1 MTSIAPTV
9 QTKIAAGGT
18 PAPQAL
24 QGASSGLFANLAG
37 MNFMDLILARLT
49 ADQESG
55 VKLQTVAVDAKAQ
68 VKTSDKAGGQSS
80 ENPLALLQIALAA
93 QNFDADG
100 NIVLNAPE
108 AMPADIK
115 GQLDMT
121 NTIINQLKNVLPE
134 SAEKEGLF
142 NTIIAKLQKRSDTL
156 EASLTTLESGVIT
169 KDTPVED
176 IPLPLLTALGVNPSQ
191 FTEMTDKIQELE
203 KKLGREITV
212 EDLIA
217 GVGGILPPPPQQA
230 VLALT
235 TNGAV
240 QKSQAPEIIPV
251 DDASIPQN
259 VPDVLDA
266 IDTNTQPTD
275 DLAAQLNA
283 IDVGAGGEEALAKAE
298 KPGAHKMEGL
308 GKPDDTAQESILPKG
323 ESVNEKKAAPTPSN
337 DRTPNMVRADA
348 NAGSPV
354 DPALSFAAGLSAESA
369 DAAIYN
375 QYGFSATPGITYGS
389 AGQASNL
396 IATSA
401 TAGQAHPASQNVA
414 ATLTKFAQNASGDQ
428 TMTLR
433 LDPPELGNVNI
444 RLQFGKDKSL
454 KAHLIVEKPE
464 TLVMLQRDGNTLE
477 RALHGT
483 GFETGDGAISFELAQ
498 DNGAFAQNRDG
509 SDNTS
514 FGNGAGGAAQDASAD
529 VIQSTVMWQVDPS
542 SGHVRYNIFA

>member
-1 MTSIAPTV
+1 MTSIAPH
-9 QTKIAAGGT
+9 QTQVSSGAAAT
-18 PAPQAL
+18 DAKAL
-24 QGASSGLFANLAG
+24 QGSSSGLFANLAG
-37 MNFMDLILARLT
+37 MNFMDLIMARLST
-49 ADQESG
+49 DQAKG
-55 VKLQTVAVDAKAQ
+55 IQLQTAATDAKTQAPLQ
-68 VKTSDKAGGQSS
+68 KS
-80 ENPLALLQIALAA
+80 ENPLALLQVALAA
-93 QNFDADG
+93 RNIDADG

-115 GQLDMT
+115 GQLDIT

-134 SAEKEGLF
+134 NAEKEGIF

-156 EASLTTLESGVIT
+156 EASLTALESGVIT
-169 KDTPVED
+169 KDTAVED

-191 FTEMTDKIQELE
+191 FTEMTGKIEELE
-203 KKLGREITV
+203 KKLGRDITV

-240 QKSQAPEIIPV
+240 QKPA
-251 DDASIPQN
+251 ASRTA
-259 VPDVLDA
+259 PDVLDS
-266 IDTNTQPTD
+266 IDANTQPTD

-283 IDVGAGGEEALAKAE
+283 IDVGAGEAK
-298 KPGAHKMEGL
+298 
-308 GKPDDTAQESILPKG
+308 KPDAQASGEASVQDGVGKDAPSQESG
-323 ESVNEKKAAPTPSN
+323 AAGEKKAAPAN
-337 DRTPNMVRADA
+337 DRPAHMVRADA
-348 NAGSPV
+348 AASN
-354 DPALSFAAGLSAESA
+354 PALSFAAGLSAESA

-375 QYGFSATPGITYGS
+375 QYGISATPGITYGS

-401 TAGQAHPASQNVA
+401 TAGQAHPASQHVA
-414 ATLTKFAQNASGDQ
+414 ATLSKFAQNAAGDQ

-464 TLVMLQRDGNTLE
+464 TLAMLQRDGNTLE

-509 SDNTS
+509 GDNTS
-514 FGNGAGGAAQDASAD
+514 FGNRADNAVQDASAEI
-529 VIQSTVMWQVDPS
+529 IQSTVMWQVDPS

>member
-1 MTSIAPTV
+1 MTSIAPI
-9 QTKIAAGGT
+9 QTQVSQGAT
-18 PAPQAL
+18 PAPQNA
-24 QGASSGLFANLAG
+24 QGSSSGLFANLAG
-37 MNFMDLILARLT
+37 MNFMDLIMARLSTDQAKGIQVQT
-49 ADQESG
+49 A
-55 VKLQTVAVDAKAQ
+55 AADAKAQ
-68 VKTSDKAGGQSS
+68 TSLQKSG
-80 ENPLALLQIALAA
+80 NPLALLQVALAA
-93 QNFDADG
+93 QNLDADG

-108 AMPADIK
+108 SMPADIK
-115 GQLDMT
+115 GQLDIT
-121 NTIINQLKNVLPE
+121 NTIINQLKNILPE
-134 SAEKEGLF
+134 NAEKEGVF
-142 NTIIAKLQKRSDTL
+142 NTIITKLQKRSDTL
-156 EASLTTLESGVIT
+156 EASLTALESGVLA
-169 KDTPVED
+169 KGTPVED

-203 KKLGREITV
+203 KKLGRDITV

-217 GVGGILPPPPQQA
+217 GVGGLLPPPQQA

-240 QKSQAPEIIPV
+240 QKSAASQAAPG
-251 DDASIPQN
+251 
-259 VPDVLDA
+259 VLDS
-266 IDTNTQPTD
+266 IDENTQPTD

-283 IDVGAGGEEALAKAE
+283 IDVGAGEAKKSAMKTSDEAAVQD
-298 KPGAHKMEGL
+298 GA
-308 GKPDDTAQESILPKG
+308 GKDAVQQETG
-323 ESVNEKKAAPTPSN
+323 ATGEKKTAPANERAPH
-337 DRTPNMVRADA
+337 MVRADA

-354 DPALSFAAGLSAESA
+354 NPALSFAAGLSAESA

-375 QYGFSATPGITYGS
+375 QYGISATPGLTYGS

-401 TAGQAHPASQNVA
+401 TAGQAHPASQHVA

-444 RLQFGKDKSL
+444 RLQFGKDKSV
-454 KAHLIVEKPE
+454 KAHMIVEKPE
-464 TLVMLQRDGNTLE
+464 TLAMLQRDGNTLE

-509 SDNTS
+509 GGDTS
-514 FGNGAGGAAQDASAD
+514 FGNGDKGGTQDASTD
-529 VIQSTVMWQVDPS
+529 IIQSTVTWQIDPS